1 MFNILVVDDLAEFK
15 VSSAL
20 NYLKNYGIKFKCEY
34 EETVNEAN
42 CHIKNHSDSI
52 HLIILDLGLP
62 LIQGGDYTP
71 LNGLYVLQFMKK
83 YNIKIPVIINSSTAI
98 PNEQDL
104 LEECSDTGLIVEH
117 VSSLEGDWLKHFIF
131 NTIIKNHQEDMS

>member
-20 NYLKNYGIKFKCEY
+20 NHLKNCGLKFKCEY
-34 EETVNEAN
+34 AETVNKAN
-42 CHIKNHSDSI
+42 WHIKNLFNTID
-52 HLIILDLGLP
+52 LIILDLGLP
-62 LIQGGDYTP
+62 LIQGGDYDP
-71 LNGLYVLQFMKK
+71 LNGLYVLQFIKRYK
-83 YNIKIPVIINSSTAI
+83 IKIPVIINSSTSI
-98 PNEQDL
+98 PDEQDL

-131 NTIIKNHQEDMS
+131 NTIIKNQQEDMS